1 MTYFD
6 VYFSMS
12 HGLEIDFPFFGMTV
26 STSALAVVALAVIA
40 LRVRKVYFLDRK
52 RGRK

>member
-1 MTYFD
+1 MYFD
-6 VYFSMS
+6 VYFSTHS
-12 HGLEIDFPFFGMTV
+12 GLIIEFPFLTLEIAPQFVYLT
-26 STSALAVVALAVIA
+26 LLAVIA